1 MVPLW
6 PERQAALQA
15 IIDVEND
22 TGSRRF
28 NYYPYAAAFFRRLTG
43 RGKVTGKAL
52 KSVVGIMWN
61 PRERLATLG
70 DYEMAF
76 DTLIRTRGE
85 YCPTPLC
92 SSTRHWLFP
101 EVEFQRRERDRQRAR
116 LSAHKSGIKSRRQW
130 ERQREQEAIQYHR
143 VVQLAALDLN
153 FQSPDTFI
161 QWNKRHPDLKEVDW
175 LSMFW
180 RWQPRFPSLAELEW
194 LRYGSESLFTL
205 VLNLAAIVRDT
216 PEVVR
221 AQERLYVPNKLGHSG
236 C

>member
-1 MVPLW
+1 M
-6 PERQAALQA
+6 
-15 IIDVEND
+15 
-22 TGSRRF
+22 
-28 NYYPYAAAFFRRLTG
+28 
-43 RGKVTGKAL
+43 
-52 KSVVGIMWN
+52 
-61 PRERLATLG
+61 
-70 DYEMAF
+70 
-76 DTLIRTRGE
+76 
-85 YCPTPLC
+85 
-92 SSTRHWLFP
+92 
-101 EVEFQRRERDRQRAR
+101 
-116 LSAHKSGIKSRRQW
+116 SAHKSGIKSRRQW

-205 VLNLAAIVRDT
+205 VLNLAAIVQDT

-221 AQERLYVPNKLGHSG
+221 AQERLYVPNKLGRSG